1 MGAKE
6 DAAEPQPSLSLT
18 EWLVLSLVC
27 EAPTHGFALARLLGR
42 GGDVGQVWQVPKP
55 LIYRAL
61 QRLELLGLVC
71 PAGHQP
77 TSHGPVRSLV
87 TGTPAGRDA
96 AAVWLSRPVSHTR
109 EVRSELMVKLALL
122 YRAGADPQPLLEAQR
137 TQLVPIAGALR
148 DSLDA
153 AQGFERTVAL
163 WRYETVCA
171 TLRFL
176 EAGVSVGA
184 G

>member
-1 MGAKE
+1 M
-6 DAAEPQPSLSLT
+6 SLT
-18 EWLVLSLVC
+18 EWLVLSLVG

-42 GGDVGQVWQVPKP
+42 DGEIGRVWQVPKP

-61 QRLELLGLVC
+61 QRLESIGLVR
-71 PAGHQP
+71 PAGQQP
-77 TSHGPVRSLV
+77 TSQGPARSLV
-87 TGTPAGRDA
+87 TATPAGLDA
-96 AAVWLSRPVSHTR
+96 SAAWLARPVSHTR

-137 TQLVPIAGALR
+137 AQLVPIAAALR

-153 AQGFERTVAL
+153 ARGFERTVAL

-176 EAGVSVGA
+176 EAAVSVGA